1 MKKKHY
7 RDYATEAFRFWSEEG
22 PADRYKQRLWDEAI
36 RRQHQ
41 AEGRSGLSN
50 PTEAAIRRAEDELQ
64 KKEAQVFDL
73 DAVDRTMKIIRA
85 LPEGKNMIEA
95 LRIVYME
102 EPQRD
107 FKKGEIQARIVHAS
121 QKIGASERTIY
132 RWLGEAR
139 HIFAYERGLRTV

>member
-22 PADRYKQRLWDEAI
+22 PADQYKQRLWDEAI

-64 KKEAQVFDL
+64 QKEAQVSDL
-73 DAVDRTMKIIRA
+73 DAVDKAMKIMRA
-85 LPEGKNMIEA
+85 LPEGKDMIAA

-102 EPQRD
+102 ESQRD
-107 FKKGEIQARIVHAS
+107 FKRGEIQARIIYAA
-121 QKIGASERTIY
+121 QEIGVSISTVY
-132 RWLGEAR
+132 RWLAYAR
-139 HIFAYERGLRTV
+139 YIFAYERGLRT